1 MEKYLIK
8 FRTLVLSDLGIL
20 ITLALIKLIIHIL
33 TNGQY
38 GFHRDELGFLE
49 DARYLAWGYV
59 SYPPFSVFIARLAL
73 VLFGP
78 SLIGLRFF
86 AALGQSLAMVFV
98 GLIARD
104 LGGSRRAQ
112 LVAALATAIAGISL
126 SSSSLFNYDGF
137 DYLWWVLVGYFIV
150 RLLRSQNPR
159 YWLGIGAVIGLG
171 MLTKYT
177 IAFYVAGLVV
187 GILLTESRRYLTS
200 PWLWAGV
207 GLSVL
212 ILLPNLIWQ
221 IQNNFIYLHFL
232 TYIHARDI
240 QIGRTQGF
248 LVGQLYVSANPV
260 TIPLWIAGLYFFFF
274 TSAGRRYRLL
284 GWMAA
289 IALLLFLVFQGRDYY
304 AGPIYP
310 SLMAGGAVY
319 GEQWLASLSSARART
334 ISVTT
339 WRALAIGGLLT
350 AALVLP
356 IAPVNS
362 IWWQVDRA
370 INADPRE
377 EIGWPELVKT
387 IAGIYN
393 TIPTAEKSQVGIL
406 AYSSEVGA
414 INLFGPKYGLPH
426 AIGAMNSDWLRGYGN
441 PPPQTLIVIGC
452 SQEKVDTYFETC
464 VLAGKVINSYGVQ
477 NEDTMYRPDIFLCR
491 RLRES
496 WPEFWQEIQS
506 FG

>member
-1 MEKYLIK
+1 MKNFLK
-8 FRTLVLSDLGIL
+8 WRDVVFSDLGIL
-20 ITLALIKLIIHIL
+20 ILLALAKLIIHII

-59 SYPPFSVFIARLAL
+59 SYPPFTVFIARLAL
-73 VLFGP
+73 AMFGP
-78 SLIGLRFF
+78 SLTGLRFF
-86 AALGQSLAMVFV
+86 AALGQSIAMVFV
-98 GLIARD
+98 GLIARE
-104 LGGSRRAQ
+104 LGGSRQAQ
-112 LVAALATAIAGISL
+112 IVAALAAAIAGISL

-137 DYLWWVLVGYFIV
+137 DYLWWILIGYFTV
-150 RLLRSQNPR
+150 RLLRSRDPR

-171 MLTKYT
+171 MMTKYT
-177 IAFYVAGLVV
+177 IAFYVAGLMV
-187 GILLTESRRYLTS
+187 GVLLTESRRYLTS

-212 ILLPNLIWQ
+212 IFLPNLIWQ

-232 TYIHARDI
+232 AYIHTRDI

-248 LVGQLYVSANPV
+248 LIGQLYVSANPV

-274 TSAGRRYRLL
+274 TSSGRRYRLL
-284 GWMAA
+284 GWMAVTA
-289 IALLLFLVFQGRDYY
+289 FLLFLVFQGRDYY
-304 AGPIYP
+304 TGPIYP

-319 GEQWLASLSSARART
+319 GEQWLASLSPTRARI

-362 IWWQVDRA
+362 VWWQVDRA
-370 INADPRE
+370 INPDPRE
-377 EIGWPELVKT
+377 EIGWPELVQT
-387 IAGIYN
+387 VAGIYD
-393 TIPTAEKSQVGIL
+393 ILPAAEKPQIGIL

-414 INLFGPKYGLPH
+414 INLFGSKYGLPH
-426 AIGAMNSDWLRGYGN
+426 AIGAMNSDWLRGYGS
-441 PPPQTLIVIGC
+441 PAPQTLIVVGWN
-452 SQEKVDTYFETC
+452 QQKVDTYFQTC
-464 VLAGKVINSYGVQ
+464 ILAGKVTNSYGVQ

-491 RLRES
+491 GLRES
-496 WPEFWQEIQS
+496 WPEFWREIQS